1 MNCGNAC
8 SKQTGMPLFSPG
20 ASFSFLYVKP
30 ADEFWSLID
39 PYDQKS
45 KEMKKKGSAD
55 GITGSVCNFRNWKL
69 LYNCHLLIPFDCL
82 LFQSA
87 LHLKSQSISIWFT
100 VAKQSL
106 L

>member
-1 MNCGNAC
+1 MNSENAC

-45 KEMKKKGSAD
+45 KEMKKKG
-55 GITGSVCNFRNWKL
+55 
-69 LYNCHLLIPFDCL
+69 
-82 LFQSA
+82 
-87 LHLKSQSISIWFT
+87 
-100 VAKQSL
+100 
-106 L
+106 